1 MSRLRHDPLTGEPI
15 LFAPERRDRPNA
27 FDEQREPDSHACPF
41 CPGNESETPP
51 EIARIGTPERWE
63 VRVIPNRY
71 PLVGRG
77 GMTGIHE
84 VVIETPQHE
93 ATFASLSTGQR
104 TRVLHVWR
112 DRFAAHRRNRSL
124 RHLVI
129 FRNDGARAGQSIS
142 HPHTQIVGLPFI
154 PARIRRE
161 SSLLRA
167 RRKKGEPCPACAEM
181 GDATEIVAGNEHFLA
196 LIPFASRGPFQIR
209 ILPRRHAADFGQI
222 EDRETAPLD
231 QILSVILDAM
241 TSALGG
247 VSWNLLIQGAPLR
260 AAGAD
265 DFHWSIDIL
274 PRLTVDGGF
283 ELATGIPINI
293 VPPEDA
299 AERFRNEIGKSA
311 EP

>member
-27 FDEQREPDSHACPF
+27 FDERREVTSQMCPF

-51 EIARIGTPERWE
+51 EVARIGTPERWE
-63 VRVIPNRY
+63 VRVVPNRY
-71 PLVGRG
+71 PLVGRD
-77 GMTGIHE
+77 GMRGIHE
-84 VVIETPQHE
+84 VVIETPEHD
-93 ATFASLSTGQR
+93 ATFASLSPGQR
-104 TRVLHVWR
+104 TRVLRVWR

-129 FRNDGARAGQSIS
+129 FRNDGARAGQSIT

-154 PARIRRE
+154 PPRIRRE
-161 SSLLRA
+161 SSLLRT
-167 RRKKGEPCPACAEM
+167 RRKKGEPCPSCAES
-181 GDATEIVAGNEHFLA
+181 GEANEIVARNEHFLA
-196 LIPFASRGPFQIR
+196 LVPFASRGPFQIR
-209 ILPRRHAADFGQI
+209 ILPLRHAADFGQI
-222 EDRETAPLD
+222 GDFETDALER
-231 QILSVILDAM
+231 ILSRVLDAM
-241 TSALGG
+241 IGALGHI
-247 VSWNLLIQGAPLR
+247 SWNLLVQSAPLR

-265 DFHWSIDIL
+265 AFHWSLEIL

-283 ELATGIPINI
+283 ELATGIHINI

-299 AERFRNEIGKSA
+299 AKRLRNAIGRSA